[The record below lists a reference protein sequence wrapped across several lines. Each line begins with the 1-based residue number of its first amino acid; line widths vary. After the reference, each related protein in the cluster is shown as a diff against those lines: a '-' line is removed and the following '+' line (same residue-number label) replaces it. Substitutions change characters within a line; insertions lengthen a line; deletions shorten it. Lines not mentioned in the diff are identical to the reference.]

1 MMPKVL
7 FLVLFLFFFVFNA
20 GFGFPFFSPKTSPII
35 NFSSADCSDYQRVE
49 DKIFLDPVCVL
60 NGRLPNLSLK
70 DRADIV
76 WTRILSFSKGYDS
89 QAETI
94 LYRPAEIALSKA
106 NNLYPLTEKRR
117 QQLVLAHQ
125 KGKKIWFPLSFF
137 ASLVVPNLAFY
148 ISEKDI
154 SQLKPCTKHNYLLAF
169 ETLDGKLI
177 KAGSDFSFNRHLF
190 GLRGYCQGNAGLDLK
205 FYWGVC
211 GAASQLF
218 RASLTN
224 PLLEIPKRRG
234 HNDWYSAYYGE
245 KVQGDDAS
253 VYETSKQ
260 LIITNNS
267 TSDVVIKTFQQWA
280 KTYLV
285 LVTDKESVQDKRV
298 EIQKIYLGP
307 LQVKLFR
314 EVYQKS
320 LVSGKKVI
328 KSLKSEF
335 FFSKYLSI
343 NSKSR

>member
-1 MMPKVL
+1 MPKVL

-35 NFSSADCSDYQRVE
+35 NFSSADCLDYQRVE

-60 NGRLPNLSLK
+60 NGRLPNFSLK

-89 QAETI
+89 QAEVI
-94 LYRPAEIALSKA
+94 LYRPAEITLSKA
-106 NNLYPLTEKRR
+106 DNLYPLTEKRR

-137 ASLVVPNLAFY
+137 ASLVVPDLAFY

-224 PLLEIPKRRG
+224 PLLEISKRWG

-260 LIITNNS
+260 LIIKNAS
-267 TSDVVIKTFQQWA
+267 ASDVVIKTFQQWV

-285 LVTDKESVQDKRV
+285 LVTDKKSVQDKRV

-320 LVSGKKVI
+320 LVSDKKVI

-343 NSKSR
+343 NSESR

>member
-1 MMPKVL
+1 MMSKVL

-20 GFGFPFFSPKTSPII
+20 GFGFPFFSSKPSPIV
-35 NFSSADCSDYQRVE
+35 NFSSADCSDYQRVQ

-60 NGRLPNLSLK
+60 NGRLPNFSLK

-89 QAETI
+89 QTETI

-106 NNLYPLTEKRR
+106 DNLYPLTEKRR

-137 ASLVVPNLAFY
+137 ASLVVPDLAFY

-224 PLLEIPKRRG
+224 PLLEIPKRWG
-234 HNDWYSAYYGE
+234 HNDWYSAYYGK

-285 LVTDKESVQDKRV
+285 LVTDKKSVQDKRV
-298 EIQKIYLGP
+298 EIQKVYLGP

-335 FFSKYLSI
+335 FFSKYLGI
-343 NSKSR
+343 NSESR

>member
-20 GFGFPFFSPKTSPII
+20 GFRFPFFSRKTSPII
-35 NFSSADCSDYQRVE
+35 NFSTADCLDYQRVE

-60 NGRLPNLSLK
+60 NGRLPNFSLK

-89 QAETI
+89 QAEVI
-94 LYRPAEIALSKA
+94 LYRPAEITLSKA
-106 NNLYPLTEKRR
+106 DNLYPLTEKRR

-137 ASLVVPNLAFY
+137 ASLVVPDLAFY

-224 PLLEIPKRRG
+224 PLLEIPKRWG
-234 HNDWYSAYYGE
+234 HNDWYSAYYGK

-260 LIITNNS
+260 LIIKNAS
-267 TSDVVIKTFQQWA
+267 ASDVVIKTFQQWA

-320 LVSGKKVI
+320 LVSRKKVI

-343 NSKSR
+343 NSESR

>member
-1 MMPKVL
+1 MPKGL
-7 FLVLFLFFFVFNA
+7 FFVLFLFFFVFNA
-20 GFGFPFFSPKTSPII
+20 GFRFPFFSRKTSPII
-35 NFSSADCSDYQRVE
+35 NFSTADCSDYQRVE

-60 NGRLPNLSLK
+60 NGRLPNFSLK

-89 QAETI
+89 QAEVI
-94 LYRPAEIALSKA
+94 LYRPAEITLSKA

-117 QQLVLAHQ
+117 QQLVFAHQ

-137 ASLVVPNLAFY
+137 ASLVVPDLAFY

-224 PLLEIPKRRG
+224 PLLEIPKRWG
-234 HNDWYSAYYGE
+234 HNDWYSAYYGK

-260 LIITNNS
+260 LIIKNAS
-267 TSDVVIKTFQQWA
+267 VSDVVIKTFQQWA

-285 LVTDKESVQDKRV
+285 LVTDKKSVQDKRV
-298 EIQKIYLGP
+298 EIQKIYLVP

-328 KSLKSEF
+328 KNLKSEF

-343 NSKSR
+343 NSESR